1 MDFEQT
7 VMELLIN
14 AGEARSHA
22 MSAIQL
28 ARKRQWQEA
37 DAALAASAEAS
48 KAAHH
53 IQTQLI
59 GADEGEGKLR
69 VTLIPCM
76 PGSSDERHAVPGS
89 GGRDRVAA
97 QRAAGLTYSE
107 AAPSLSQA
115 GKRCGIY
122 SQTLRGRAG
131 RRAILMLHLQR
142 QQLRIVC

>member
-69 VTLIPCM
+69 VTLILV
-76 PGSSDERHAVPGS
+76 HAQDHLMNAMLC
-89 GGRDRVAA
+89 RELAEEIIQLRRELAA
-97 QRAAGLTYSE
+97 Q
-107 AAPSLSQA
+107 Q
-115 GKRCGIY
+115 
-122 SQTLRGRAG
+122 
-131 RRAILMLHLQR
+131 
-142 QQLRIVC
+142 